1 MQCQIYVWNKNKSCI
16 KVKVQNKNDGNT
28 LHIVYGN
35 NHFELADTF
44 YQIIVSFDFQNQ
56 FNMYETKN
64 DGMTKEPINK

>member
-1 MQCQIYVWNKNKSCI
+1 
-16 KVKVQNKNDGNT
+16 
-28 LHIVYGN
+28 VYGN